1 MFVCEC
7 EVFAYPPRS
16 ASQKNAYLQLLRG
29 CAITA
34 VVIIHT
40 LPESTATIVMR
51 PFLNWGVALFLFLSG
66 LLTPRSKVGNLKS
79 FYGRRIHK
87 ILIPYLVWTTVY
99 LLSNMDEL
107 LQLDATHGVWRV
119 AKAVVL
125 GNASAQ
131 LYYCIVYLF
140 LVVLTPVIYRIL
152 DSRFWWVAYAVT
164 PVTLVVK
171 YLCTPL
177 DLPSVWGPFFGTWMI
192 FYVVGLEWDTR
203 FKPIVQRHGAVF
215 WGVIAFVLTM
225 VQMGEGFLW
234 EFFGDNYDVATSQL
248 KLSSMMAS
256 LAVAAFA
263 MGISLDRE
271 SKVTSRNIMVKLGD
285 LSFGI
290 YLLHF
295 IIIRV
300 VLHVLPNVNVFT
312 GIVYGIITLAVTAL
326 CVTVASRMLPN
337 RVREWIGFV

>member
-1 MFVCEC
+1 M
-7 EVFAYPPRS
+7 
-16 ASQKNAYLQLLRG
+16 LHHLLRG
-29 CAITA
+29 HRCGEIQL
-34 VVIIHT
+34 H
-40 LPESTATIVMR
+40 R
-51 PFLNWGVALFLFLSG
+51 PFT
-66 LLTPRSKVGNLKS
+66 LLATEHGNN
-79 FYGRRIHK
+79 
-87 ILIPYLVWTTVY
+87 P
-99 LLSNMDEL
+99 
-107 LQLDATHGVWRV
+107 
-119 AKAVVL
+119 
-125 GNASAQ
+125 SAQ
-131 LYYCIVYLF
+131 S
-140 LVVLTPVIYRIL
+140 PRK
-152 DSRFWWVAYAVT
+152 R
-164 PVTLVVK
+164 PQ
-171 YLCTPL
+171 PL
-177 DLPSVWGPFFGTWMI
+177 I
-192 FYVVGLEWDTR
+192 
-203 FKPIVQRHGAVF
+203 KPIVQRHGAVF